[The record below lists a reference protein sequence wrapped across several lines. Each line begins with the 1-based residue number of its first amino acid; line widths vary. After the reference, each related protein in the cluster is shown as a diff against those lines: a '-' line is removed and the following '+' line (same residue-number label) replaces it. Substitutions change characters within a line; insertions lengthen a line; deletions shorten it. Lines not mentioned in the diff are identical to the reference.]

1 MLFSDVLQKSIA
13 EEYLRFEPY
22 LKNACKRFVM
32 ELSSTFISDDN
43 PNKIKRANN
52 SRNWET
58 GVSTGVVT
66 CTSEVRAEL
75 LQGAFRCL
83 ECGGVVKNVEQQ
95 FKYTE
100 PTICTNATCTNKMR
114 WALLRQESKF
124 ADRRGLECRKLLKRF
139 LLVPFP
145 DL

>member
-1 MLFSDVLQKSIA
+1 MHVKLPITASVDEKEDWKLISASQ
-13 EEYLRFEPY
+13 
-22 LKNACKRFVM
+22 
-32 ELSSTFISDDN
+32 LSSLL
-43 PNKIKRANN
+43 PCLQIKRANN

-100 PTICTNATCTNKMR
+100 VSLCISV
-114 WALLRQESKF
+114 LLQLQFS
-124 ADRRGLECRKLLKRF
+124 GLYF
-139 LLVPFP
+139 V
-145 DL
+145 

>member
-1 MLFSDVLQKSIA
+1 MW
-13 EEYLRFEPY
+13 
-22 LKNACKRFVM
+22 C
-32 ELSSTFISDDN
+32 
-43 PNKIKRANN
+43 
-52 SRNWET
+52 
-58 GVSTGVVT
+58 
-66 CTSEVRAEL
+66 
-75 LQGAFRCL
+75 
-83 ECGGVVKNVEQQ
+83 VVKNVEQQ

>member
-1 MLFSDVLQKSIA
+1 MLFNDVLQKSIA

-22 LKNACKRFVM
+22 LKNACRRFVM

-66 CTSEVRAEL
+66 CTSAEL
-75 LQGAFRCL
+75 LGVNL

-100 PTICTNATCTNKMR
+100 PTICTNATCTNEMR
-114 WALLRQESKF
+114 WALLRQENKF